1 MQWWRDH
8 WLWFFSVRILMQ
20 LLILYAS
27 YGWWGS
33 TVWLSLGL
41 NDCTSWLGSLFLWLH
56 GQWWTSN
63 WEGWWAGFIW
73 PWESRT
79 FLQLKLLIWWVTIT
93 QLILWTAWFYLMVQ
107 VSHMILWR
115 AWFYLML
122 QVSHLNRKISLLKFV
137 APTMF
142 VKFILRT
149 ICQIKYAIW
158 VLNWAPIM
166 FSLFSFLFST
176 LIVENMNIKGIL
188 CVNKIDRKSVV

>member
-1 MQWWRDH
+1 MPQPK
-8 WLWFFSVRILMQ
+8 SPP
-20 LLILYAS
+20 LLDWY
-27 YGWWGS
+27 
-33 TVWLSLGL
+33 LG
-41 NDCTSWLGSLFLWLH
+41 N
-56 GQWWTSN
+56 
-63 WEGWWAGFIW
+63 I
-73 PWESRT
+73 
-79 FLQLKLLIWWVTIT
+79 
-93 QLILWTAWFYLMVQ
+93 ILWRAWFYLMVQ

-122 QVSHLNRKISLLKFV
+122 QGSHLNRKISLLKFV

-176 LIVENMNIKGIL
+176 LIVEHMNIKGIF
-188 CVNKIDRKSVV
+188 CVNNIVHILEYGNVMMQYTWLAIIILSHFIAVVTTWTLMSFLCLQPLLYGVRFMMIVSTIMPKNAC